1 MVGKPEASVF
11 QAHYGPGN
19 NFAGDNFDLRGSHF
33 HMGLMPENLGE
44 AMRII
49 LDDIAGFRLNDARK
63 KLAGLQHVSFGVQD
77 SDDLITVLANL
88 CDVIDGRYDNINSQ
102 RLQRIA
108 CKANSNDL
116 ADLALSVQLRL
127 QVRRDDLSGAT
138 ERYSSAPRRG
148 AHSRAIYFECLCGNE
163 EELQKVFTAEK
174 YSLTRPELTGLA
186 TGLLRFR
193 NGGQAAEV
201 AGFIH
206 AEDAEDYNGAVLSLL
221 AQAIQINARIAAQ
234 CYWLLPQSDKD
245 AVVKLIQD
253 TLVLSE
259 MTSGLDRRLYNI
271 LLPVFDYV
279 LADDPAL
286 VEFCLAHIEMIDNL
300 NAEFAARL
308 RSFSGAK
315 PPENADAHGQKRD
328 EVWLENNVQISEE
341 DFFLLMR
348 SGYIDKLREW
358 TRHGGCVQRS
368 QGTLTDAVFCVIEC
382 VFNAQTSAETLK
394 NAVDTLNCRQDFG
407 DLNPHFMQVLAKE
420 MLQLKRPFEAATLL
434 EKIVGDTPEVWCSPL
449 METLCE
455 ALYNASQYRKL
466 ERIAGIISHPD
477 RTQLFYR
484 LNIDSYLKHQNL
496 ENARFLIEEGL
507 NLYPE
512 SISLQFSHLV
522 YLNLSGDREGLSEAI
537 SSLDLTFL
545 IVPSEHNFGAMHFLR
560 EHGRRED
567 VQDILVRWFV
577 SDPDKHARIVSQFCL
592 NTLTGNLHP
601 PPQIAFASG
610 NCQCGVVFEVNG
622 EVMTR
627 IICTSED
634 AGHSVLL
641 SEDTPLARE
650 LLNMQPGDESRL
662 HMRKIRLLERIP
674 VYVAVFRLSTELRNV
689 AFDGED
695 VFCSLSIPDAAEDIG
710 AFLLEHL
717 PPPHFDHDFLG
728 NSSLPLSLRAYRNQP
743 GDPVSAC
750 LQALTDQ
757 RFSKAS
763 LYDTGLEGSNN
774 LFTDLITL
782 VYLAATSLTDYFVQ
796 KKIMLYV
803 SPYTLRLIDEWIDCV
818 EKGEYRKLGV
828 SGDRRISIFNAEMI
842 MNDRSGIYHN
852 LKNLR
857 AVVTAIKPV
866 PADLPWAFCILSD
879 VLHPVSFDEYYSVSA
894 GVLPYFTID
903 SVSAGYTRFSCGDV
917 VYNARH
923 LLIEAARALPY
934 AERESGIVLHIASA
948 LPLPLVLSDIE
959 NLASSHRLAG
969 PEWLCRFLGVLTTA
983 FPADVNVYEF
993 LVGVYMC
1000 YVQNIARQG
1009 IYLSAADPFLTAES
1023 HPYSAGLDRV
1033 MYACCDYLLR
1043 VPAACLAE
1051 DKLITLAC
1059 TFLSRCGDT
1068 DLFARKFWP
1077 YMQLFMQ
1084 GRFMSSVMVVNG
1096 INCIWRDVQRRMY
1109 EDK

>member
-1 MVGKPEASVF
+1 MAGKPEASVF
-11 QAHYGPGN
+11 QTHYGPGN
-19 NFAGDNFDLRGSHF
+19 NFAGDSFDLRGSHF
-33 HMGLMPENLGE
+33 HMGLMPEKLGE
-44 AMRII
+44 AMRMI
-49 LDDIAGFRLNDARK
+49 LDDIFRFRLDDARK
-63 KLAGLQHVSFGVQD
+63 KLAGLQRVSFGVQD
-77 SDDLITVLANL
+77 SDDLIMVLTNL
-88 CDVIDGRYDNINSQ
+88 CDVIDGLYDNIDSQ
-102 RLQRIA
+102 RLRRVA
-108 CKANSNDL
+108 CEATNSEL

-127 QVRRDDLSGAT
+127 QVRRDNVPGAT
-138 ERYSSAPRRG
+138 ARYSSAPRRG
-148 AHSRAIYFECLCGNE
+148 AHSRAIYFECLCGDE
-163 EELQKVFTAEK
+163 EELRKIFAAEK
-174 YSLTRPELTGLA
+174 YALTRPELIGLA

-193 NGGQAAEV
+193 NGGLAAEV
-201 AGFIH
+201 ASFIH
-206 AEDAEDYNGAVLSLL
+206 AEDAGDYNGAVLSLL
-221 AQAIQINARIAAQ
+221 AEATQINARIAAR

-253 TLVLSE
+253 TLAMSE
-259 MTSGLDRRLYNI
+259 MTGGRDRRLYNI

-279 LADDPAL
+279 QADDPAL
-286 VEFCLAHIEMIDNL
+286 GEFFLAHIEMIDSL

-308 RSFSGAK
+308 RAFSGAE
-315 PPENADAHGQKRD
+315 PPEKADSLGQKRNAA
-328 EVWLENNVQISEE
+328 WIENNAQITEE
-341 DFFLLMR
+341 DFFLVVR
-348 SGYIDKLREW
+348 SGHIPELREW
-358 TRHGGCVQRS
+358 TRRGGRVQRS
-368 QGTLTDAVFCVIEC
+368 HGTLTDAVFCVIEC

-394 NAVDTLNCRQDFG
+394 NAVETLTCRHDFA

-420 MLQLKRPFEAATLL
+420 ILQLKRPFEAATLL

-484 LNIDSYLKHQNL
+484 LNIDSCLKHQNL
-496 ENARFLIEEGL
+496 ENARLLIEEGL

-512 SISLQFSHLV
+512 STSLQFFHLV
-522 YLNLSGDREGLSEAI
+522 YLNLSGDREALSEAI

-545 IVPSEHNFGAMHFLR
+545 NVPSEQNFGAMHFLW

-592 NTLTGNLHP
+592 NTLTGNLNP
-601 PPQIAFASG
+601 SPQIAVASG
-610 NCQCGVVFEVNG
+610 NCQCGVVCEVNG

-627 IICTSED
+627 IICSSGD

-650 LLNMQPGDESRL
+650 LLKMRPGDESRL
-662 HMRKIRLLERIP
+662 HMRKIRLLEKIP
-674 VYVAVFRLSTELRNV
+674 VYVAVFRLSAELRNV

-695 VFCSLSIPDAAEDIG
+695 VFCSLKIPDAAEDIC

-743 GDPVSAC
+743 DDPVSAC

-763 LYDTGLEGSNN
+763 LYDTGIEGGDS

-796 KKIMLYV
+796 KNITLYV
-803 SPYTLRLIDEWIDCV
+803 SPYTLRLVDEWIDRV
-818 EKGEYRKLGV
+818 GKGEYRKLGV
-828 SGDRRISIFNAEMI
+828 SVDRRISILTAEMV
-842 MNDRSGIYHN
+842 MKDRSGIYHN

-866 PADLPWAFCILSD
+866 PGDLPWIFCLLND
-879 VLHPVSFDEYYSVSA
+879 VLHPVSFSEYYAVSA
-894 GVLPYFTID
+894 GVPPYFTVD
-903 SVSAGYTRFSCGDV
+903 SLSAGYARFSCGDV
-917 VYNARH
+917 VCNARH
-923 LLIEAARALPY
+923 VLIEAARALPY
-934 AERESGIVLHIASA
+934 SERESGIVLHIASA

-969 PEWLCRFLGVLTTA
+969 PEWLCRFLGILTTA
-983 FPADVNVYEF
+983 FPADVNIYEF
-993 LVGVYMC
+993 LVGVYMR
-1000 YVQNIARQG
+1000 YVQNIAHQG
-1009 IYLSAADPFLTAES
+1009 VYISACDPFLTAES

-1043 VPAACLAE
+1043 VPAACPAE

-1059 TFLSRCGDT
+1059 TFLSRFGDT
-1068 DLFARKFWP
+1068 DLFVRKFWP

-1084 GRFMSSVMVVNG
+1084 GRFMSSVVVVNG
-1096 INCIWRDVQRRMY
+1096 INCIWRDVQRRLY